1 MADIFGI
8 DLGTTNSCIA
18 WLDEGVPRVLT
29 IDNGKTVPSVISFD
43 GDEVI
48 VGGRAA
54 NRAVAFPEDTVASVK
69 RIMGIEPEIEVA
81 GRALPP
87 EEISSFILRY
97 LKHEGAKAV
106 GREVER
112 VVITVPAYFSD
123 IQRRLTREAG
133 EMAGLKVERIINEP
147 TAAALF
153 YDLTLPERERGTEK
167 NVLVYD
173 LGGGTFDVSVLRMG
187 EITEVLA
194 STGDTALGGDDFDRI
209 IVDRCLKT
217 ILAET
222 GQDLS
227 SHRPA
232 LVRLKMAAEKAKITL
247 SEKVDVSIEEDLLPA
262 PEGDPVSLRLDI
274 SREEFQSWIEPFMA
288 RTAEEMEKAM
298 DEAGVTAG
306 DIDQCILVGGSTR
319 IPAVMAVLGE
329 LFGHNRLPVV
339 DPDLCVA
346 MGAAVQG
353 GIISGEHCGQVLIDV
368 TAHTLGTRALTDTG
382 SGHELRVVPII
393 PRNTQIPVPRASR
406 FATSYD
412 RQERIVCSVFQGE
425 SSLPEECTLIG
436 ELDLQLVPAPE
447 HCPIIIE
454 YGYDLD
460 GIIHVR
466 VEQQGYGRIREVDF
480 SAHKQGQ
487 SALEIDFTEPDE
499 LDEDVI
505 DIDVEESDETEQDA
519 SQVTNFI
526 LQKGRKLA
534 ETLVG
539 KERQAIDGLLSAYA
553 EALTSGD
560 EDLVDDTEE
569 ELVDFMDEFE
579 EQ

>member
-18 WLDEGVPRVLT
+18 WLEDGVPKVLT
-29 IDNGKTVPSVISFD
+29 IDNGRTVPSVISFE
-43 GDEVI
+43 GDDVL
-48 VGGRAA
+48 VGTRAA
-54 NRAVAFPEDTVASVK
+54 NRAVVFPEDTVASVK
-69 RIMGIEPEIEVA
+69 RSMGIEPEIEVA

-97 LKHEGAKAV
+97 LKHEG
-106 GREVER
+106 GRAAGRDVTR

-123 IQRRLTREAG
+123 VQRRLTREAG

-153 YDLTLPERERGTEK
+153 YDLTLPERERGKEK

-187 EITEVLA
+187 EIIEVQA
-194 STGDTALGGDDFDRI
+194 STGDTALGGDDFDRVI
-209 IVDRCLKT
+209 MDKCLEKIRT
-217 ILAET
+217 ET
-222 GQDLS
+222 KQDLS
-227 SHRPA
+227 THKPA
-232 LVRLKMAAEKAKITL
+232 LARLRMAAEKAKITL
-247 SEKVDVSIEEDLLPA
+247 STKVDVSIEEDLLPV

-274 SREEFQSWIEPFMA
+274 SREELESWIAPFLT
-288 RTAEEMEKAM
+288 RTAEEMEKAL
-298 DEAGVTAG
+298 DEAGVASD

-319 IPAVMAVLGE
+319 IPAVMSVLE
-329 LFGHNRLPVV
+329 EVFGPARLPVV

-353 GIISGEHCGQVLIDV
+353 GIISGEHCGQVLVDV
-368 TAHTLGTRALTDTG
+368 TAHTLGTKALTETG
-382 SGHELRVVPII
+382 AGHELRVVPII
-393 PRNTQIPVPRASR
+393 PRNTQIPVFRASR
-406 FATSYD
+406 FATMYEN
-412 RQERIVCSVFQGE
+412 QKRIVCSVFQGE

-447 HCPIIIE
+447 NCPLIIE

-487 SALEIDFTEPDE
+487 SALEVDFMDTGDLE
-499 LDEDVI
+499 DEDVI
-505 DIDVEESDETEQDA
+505 DIDVEDSAEKEKDT

-534 ETLVG
+534 ETLTG
-539 KERQAIDGLLSAYA
+539 EERQIIDGLLAAYA
-553 EALTSGD
+553 DALTSGE

-569 ELVDFMDEFE
+569 ALVDFMDEIE
-579 EQ
+579 E